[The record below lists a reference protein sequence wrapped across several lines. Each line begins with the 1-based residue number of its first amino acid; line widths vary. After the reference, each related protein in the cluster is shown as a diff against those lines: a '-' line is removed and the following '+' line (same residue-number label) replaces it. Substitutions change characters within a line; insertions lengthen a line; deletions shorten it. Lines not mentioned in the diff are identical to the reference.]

1 MVDTT
6 TGGTD
11 AASMMPR
18 SLPLWLTRVLSNS
31 MAPGLRDG
39 QLVLTLRPRRRHCF
53 RRGAVVAV
61 DSREVG
67 RRIVKRIIG
76 LPGERVRMEG
86 GRVWLDGQRL
96 AEPYA
101 SASASA
107 YQGTFDVPEGH
118 YLLLGDNRDASSDS
132 RTWRNPYVG
141 RGEIAGV
148 LLHKNRKIGSGSF
161 PALRRAS
168 CRWRQSLPQRI
179 NEPDP
184 FFEFSSLT
192 RIKAAVAR
200 RVRLRLP
207 PAQHRHDANALSPP
221 ACPARDLVRSQR

>member
-6 TGGTD
+6 TGGTN

-53 RRGAVVAV
+53 RRGAVVVV

-141 RGEIAGV
+141 RGEIVGV
-148 LLHKNRKIGSGSF
+148 LLHKGIGSST
-161 PALRRAS
+161 ALFGES
-168 CRWRQSLPQRI
+168 GG
-179 NEPDP
+179 
-184 FFEFSSLT
+184 
-192 RIKAAVAR
+192 
-200 RVRLRLP
+200 
-207 PAQHRHDANALSPP
+207 
-221 ACPARDLVRSQR
+221 